1 MIQKFSVTRN
11 CYCLFVLDLHRHWP
25 CSGSVAICQNILKM
39 FICLLLRKTCTTFAA
54 TNNKIET
61 TMKKF
66 FMNLVALL
74 ALMFAAPA
82 AHATDWFNV
91 LSDGGETIAVNPD
104 ISTSDGGKSYL
115 VWVRNSFDLPESRA
129 FYTRDRGYDKT
140 VAYKLTL
147 YKFTDDWNNFNIVQ
161 VSVYDEQG
169 NIIDQYANPDMAN
182 TEDVIPAGS
191 PIETVAEAAKV
202 IYEIKNNPE

>member
-1 MIQKFSVTRN
+1 MT
-11 CYCLFVLDLHRHWP
+11 
-25 CSGSVAICQNILKM
+25 
-39 FICLLLRKTCTTFAA
+39 
-54 TNNKIET
+54 
-61 TMKKF
+61 
-66 FMNLVALL
+66 LVALV
-74 ALMFAAPA
+74 ALMVAAPV
-82 AHATDWFNV
+82 AHATDWFDV
-91 LSDGGETIAVNPD
+91 LSDGGETLAVNPD
-104 ISTSDGGKSYL
+104 ISTTDDGKSYL

-161 VSVYDEQG
+161 VSVYGEDG

-182 TEDVIPAGS
+182 TESIIPAGS

-202 IYEIKNNPE
+202 IYEIKTNPE